1 MTRGEGPAPC
11 IDVTLGSLLST
22 SSPAVDRLAS
32 AARFAAAGSAYDRA
46 AAASPDAVLVRHL
59 ELAGRRVEFCCVGGD
74 LFAALYPALAHTVVS
89 ARDGSD
95 LSVRIWDASITGVD
109 VPRLTDPSD
118 PGLNGTLEVSVQS
131 IAPETRITLDAT
143 TVLGAATAEFSTVI
157 EWDRD
162 WVVADRTMMWDTA
175 TGYGSHAER
184 GIAAASTLWY
194 LAEGATHSGFN
205 LFYLVQNPNTT
216 DATVEVTYLLPGGAP
231 PVVESYTVAANS
243 RFNIWVD
250 LEDALLSDTAV
261 STTLTSLNGVTFIAE
276 RATWWPG
283 AIATWH
289 EAHNS
294 AGSVGP
300 AWCWGLAEGEQG
312 GPGNRQTFILI
323 ANTAAVSSSVNVQLV
338 FEGGGTSTRT
348 FTVAP
353 KSRFNVDVGVEF
365 PAAAGR
371 RFGALVGCF
380 NVGPD
385 LVVERAMYS
394 NASGVVWAAGTNAL
408 ATPFP

>member
-1 MTRGEGPAPC
+1 M
-11 IDVTLGSLLST
+11 
-22 SSPAVDRLAS
+22 
-32 AARFAAAGSAYDRA
+32 
-46 AAASPDAVLVRHL
+46 
-59 ELAGRRVEFCCVGGD
+59 
-74 LFAALYPALAHTVVS
+74 S
-89 ARDGSD
+89 AR
-95 LSVRIWDASITGVD
+95 
-109 VPRLTDPSD
+109 PPH
-118 PGLNGTLEVSVQS
+118 
-131 IAPETRITLDAT
+131 LDAR

-194 LAEGATHSGFN
+194 LAEGATHSGFD

-231 PVVESYTVAANS
+231 PVVESYPVPANSRFNIWVNAQAVVTPQLANTDVSAIIRSTNLQPIIVERAMYLNSQGQTFGSGHESAGITTPATGWFFAEGSTGPYFDLFVLIANPNGATLQVRAEYLLPSGTVVTRTYTVAANS

-250 LEDALLSDTAV
+250 LEDALLADTAV

-276 RATWWPG
+276 RAMWWPG

-300 AWCWGLAEGEQG
+300 AGCWGLAEGEQG

-394 NASGVVWAAGTNAL
+394 NAAGVVWAAGTNAL